1 MKREQE
7 KLKTIFI
14 GYHPRTHDGSSPRSR
29 SRSESIAVM
38 DAYNKEREQS
48 GTLRAQLVEI
58 ACSDL
63 CAVAVMET
71 TINKVW
77 QYL

>member
-1 MKREQE
+1 MDGEQE
-7 KLKTIFI
+7 KVKKIFM

-29 SRSESIAVM
+29 TRSDSIAVM
-38 DAYNKEREQS
+38 EAFNETQGE
-48 GTLRAQLVEI
+48 GNLRAEVVEI
-58 ACSDL
+58 AYSDL

-71 TINKVW
+71 TIGKVW

>member
-1 MKREQE
+1 MNGEQE
-7 KLKTIFI
+7 KVKTIFM

-29 SRSESIAVM
+29 TLGDAIAVM
-38 DAYNKEREQS
+38 DAFNKSQGE
-48 GTLRAQLVEI
+48 GTLRAEVVEI
-58 ACSDL
+58 AYSDL

-71 TINKVW
+71 TIGKVW